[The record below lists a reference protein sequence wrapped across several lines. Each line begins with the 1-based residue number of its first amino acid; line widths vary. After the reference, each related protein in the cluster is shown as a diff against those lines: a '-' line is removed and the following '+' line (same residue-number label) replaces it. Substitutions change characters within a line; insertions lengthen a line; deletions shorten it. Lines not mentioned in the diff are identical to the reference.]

1 MGSMKKHIILS
12 VVFFVLSLFLPSEL
26 VLAQDLAIGVL
37 DRTLTAEDKK
47 AIDATLNFLKS
58 RLTDYKVDIHVFKPS
73 ELEEKLKEN
82 RIVYF
87 IGTSGFYRRFQK
99 LGLSGVAT
107 LFTESAPNPRF
118 ATGAVFVVKQDS
130 PIKTIEE
137 LKGKIAIAS
146 WSSGFSS
153 FFMPMGEIA
162 RKGFDP
168 DHFFSDYR
176 TFGPPLPRLLDRL
189 NAGEGDVVL
198 MRACVLEDLAATDQ
212 SVWSKFRILDEKKD
226 GLLKCRHST
235 ELYPNWTFVATDKAD
250 WETTREIT
258 KILLSIPES
267 DGFGWAVVPDFNS
280 IDQLYKTLKR
290 GPYEYLRIQSLSD
303 FLYRY
308 RFVLIF
314 TLFCVL
320 MLFVHSWRTDQLVR
334 KRTRSLLKAW
344 DKERTLRRKI
354 SEGELRIEQLQK
366 TEMIGAMSSLIAHEI
381 NGPLATIDNF
391 CRGIKRKAEEKGE
404 ESERWLMRPLEVI
417 EKQTQRIS
425 MIVAKVRSYAKR
437 EEPELEDIS
446 TAESIPLFISNFS
459 MRYPRAEVQV
469 GKMQNAWIK
478 GHQLEFE
485 VLIENLLKNAV
496 QASEL
501 TDNAT
506 VTVNCFRK
514 DNYFV
519 IEVIN
524 RTIISS
530 EKEMADKFTPLHSE
544 KSRGL
549 GIGILICRTIA
560 EKMRGKLLFEYKS
573 GFIHAVLRLPIAE
586 KTEAN
591 NAD

>member
-162 RKGFDP
+162 RKAFDP

-212 SVWSKFRILDEKKD
+212 SVWSKFRILDEKKRRLAQVQAFD
-226 GLLKCRHST
+226 G
-235 ELYPNWTFVATDKAD
+235 V
-250 WETTREIT
+250 
-258 KILLSIPES
+258 
-267 DGFGWAVVPDFNS
+267 
-280 IDQLYKTLKR
+280 
-290 GPYEYLRIQSLSD
+290 
-303 FLYRY
+303 
-308 RFVLIF
+308 
-314 TLFCVL
+314 
-320 MLFVHSWRTDQLVR
+320 
-334 KRTRSLLKAW
+334 
-344 DKERTLRRKI
+344 I
-354 SEGELRIEQLQK
+354 SEL
-366 TEMIGAMSSLIAHEI
+366 
-381 NGPLATIDNF
+381 D
-391 CRGIKRKAEEKGE
+391 
-404 ESERWLMRPLEVI
+404 
-417 EKQTQRIS
+417 
-425 MIVAKVRSYAKR
+425 
-437 EEPELEDIS
+437 
-446 TAESIPLFISNFS
+446 
-459 MRYPRAEVQV
+459 
-469 GKMQNAWIK
+469 
-478 GHQLEFE
+478 
-485 VLIENLLKNAV
+485 
-496 QASEL
+496 
-501 TDNAT
+501 
-506 VTVNCFRK
+506 FRR
-514 DNYFV
+514 D
-519 IEVIN
+519 
-524 RTIISS
+524 R
-530 EKEMADKFTPLHSE
+530 
-544 KSRGL
+544 
-549 GIGILICRTIA
+549 
-560 EKMRGKLLFEYKS
+560 
-573 GFIHAVLRLPIAE
+573 
-586 KTEAN
+586 
-591 NAD
+591 